1 MITLNI
7 NDSLVDVDV
16 DPAMPLL
23 WVLRDVLGLTGTKY
37 GCGAALCGAC
47 TVQLN
52 GQATRSCVLPVSA
65 VTGRRITTIEGLAGP
80 VALAVQDAWIQGNV
94 VQCGY
99 CQGGQVLAA
108 VTLLATNPRPTD
120 DDIDSAMSGNVCRC
134 ATYYR
139 IRAAIHAAAN
149 TLPETP
155 A

>member
-1 MITLNI
+1 VIALTI
-7 NDSLVDVDV
+7 NDRPVELDV

-47 TVQLN
+47 TVHLN

-65 VTGRRITTIEGLAGP
+65 VAGQRITTIEGVTGRAAG
-80 VALAVQDAWIQGNV
+80 AVQDAWIRRDV
-94 VQCGY
+94 AQCGY

-108 VTLLATNPRPTD
+108 IALLSTNPRPTD
-120 DDIDSAMSGNVCRC
+120 EDIDAAMGGNVCRC

-139 IRAAIHAAAN
+139 IRAAIHDAARSLA
-149 TLPETP
+149 EVP

>member
-7 NDSLVDVDV
+7 NDRQVDVDV

-65 VTGRRITTIEGLAGP
+65 VAGQRITTIEGLTGP
-80 VALAVQDAWIQGNV
+80 VALAVQDAWIRLNV

-108 VTLLATNPRPTD
+108 VTLLTANPRPD
-120 DDIDSAMSGNVCRC
+120 DADIDAAMGGNVCRC

-139 IRAAIHAAAN
+139 IRAAIHAAAS